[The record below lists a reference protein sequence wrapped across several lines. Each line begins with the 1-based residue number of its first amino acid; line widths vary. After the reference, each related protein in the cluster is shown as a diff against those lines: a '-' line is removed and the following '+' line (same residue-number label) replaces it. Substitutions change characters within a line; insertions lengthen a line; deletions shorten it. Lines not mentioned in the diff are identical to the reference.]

1 MLHRRELSPDEIRS
15 IVKKD
20 WLPVKP
26 SRNVYNKAK
35 MGKVLREIAG
45 IEDRKR
51 KKKSLR
57 NIQAFM
63 TKEER
68 DRIHSDYGPYGDAL
82 RNNDERRY
90 FLERRDEIL
99 NSPDFDID
107 PVVDMNFVMMCV
119 MDEIILQR
127 LLRELALNPINP
139 SIQKQIG
146 NVQNRYRKNMESLA
160 ATRRQRKE
168 ESQID
173 SMDSLAVVVKK
184 LYDNRNKR
192 LRELQVYEREEEE
205 LLRQRMLKSPYE
217 EEDNEDIIDIEVV
230 EDDDEDE

>member
-168 ESQID
+168 EGQID

>member
-1 MLHRRELSPDEIRS
+1 MLHRRDLSPDEIRS

-107 PVVDMNFVMMCV
+107 PVVDMNFVMMVCHGRNYF
-119 MDEIILQR
+119 EG
-127 LLRELALNPINP
+127 
-139 SIQKQIG
+139 SF
-146 NVQNRYRKNMESLA
+146 ES
-160 ATRRQRKE
+160 
-168 ESQID
+168 
-173 SMDSLAVVVKK
+173 
-184 LYDNRNKR
+184 
-192 LRELQVYEREEEE
+192 
-205 LLRQRMLKSPYE
+205 
-217 EEDNEDIIDIEVV
+217 
-230 EDDDEDE
+230 

>member
-99 NSPDFDID
+99 NNPDFDID

-230 EDDDEDE
+230 EDDGEDE

>member
-168 ESQID
+168 EGQID

-217 EEDNEDIIDIEVV
+217 EEDDEDIIDIEVV

>member
-99 NSPDFDID
+99 NNPDFDID

>member
-1 MLHRRELSPDEIRS
+1 
-15 IVKKD
+15 
-20 WLPVKP
+20 
-26 SRNVYNKAK
+26 
-35 MGKVLREIAG
+35 EIAG

-139 SIQKQIG
+139 SIQRQIG
-146 NVQNRYRKNMESLA
+146 NVQDRYRKNMESLA

-192 LRELQVYEREEEE
+192 LR
-205 LLRQRMLKSPYE
+205 
-217 EEDNEDIIDIEVV
+217 
-230 EDDDEDE
+230 

>member
-1 MLHRRELSPDEIRS
+1 VLHRRELSPDEIRS